1 MENASKALI
10 IAGAIL
16 ISILLISVGVLIMN
30 STGGV
35 TSGMESSAKAMEMQ
49 SFNSQFTTYIGEK
62 SVSGTQVRSLISNV
76 IASNANNEDHI
87 IEMKGLG
94 KSSFTSSSTDL
105 GEMSKKVKSSKK
117 YTVTMD
123 NDDDGFVKQI
133 TIE

>member
-35 TSGMESSAKAMEMQ
+35 TAGMESSAKAMEMQ
-49 SFNSQFTTYIGEK
+49 SFNSQFTTYIGD
-62 SVSGTQVRSLISNV
+62 SISGSQVRSLISNV
-76 IASNANNEDHI
+76 IASNKNNDDHT

-94 KSSFTSSSTDL
+94 QSGFTSNSSDL
-105 GEMSKKVKSSKK
+105 GTMSKKVKSSKK

-123 NDDDGFVKQI
+123 NDEDGFVKQI
-133 TIE
+133 TVE